1 MGDQLQTPQKP
12 SPEPSI
18 SHGRG
23 GAGNINPDATKYVD
37 GEVTRTGVEGT
48 HGDGAYST
56 GRGGAANIGDK
67 GVNSTGRLDKDNVPE
82 SAVRPSTEGQDF
94 HVGRGGAGNE
104 HVTPAHVADK
114 KAGDHPIGLADR
126 LKAKMFGAFKK

>member
-56 GRGGAANIGDK
+56 GRGGMLYAPFFFF
-67 GVNSTGRLDKDNVPE
+67 VSLLDLSLYKCFVMFIPHFLFYFFWNYVGKHKKC
-82 SAVRPSTEGQDF
+82 SFFFF
-94 HVGRGGAGNE
+94 HFFFSRWTHA
-104 HVTPAHVADK
+104 
-114 KAGDHPIGLADR
+114 AGDLFI
-126 LKAKMFGAFKK
+126 